1 MTIGRLV
8 QCGSSFR
15 RTLQCIGAKLR
26 HFWSMTVNAT
36 NSPVIGNVK
45 TKDRQLS
52 IRPPSS
58 LLEASFVR
66 ELEHNCREERITFFI
81 CIEKQFWT
89 NNENFPLFLSG
100 FPASGKEVVFCL
112 EKIAFFWSLKVG
124 LIWQQTLHIET
135 ILLNALPCHSI
146 QYHAISNTTQYH
158 TIQGNLTK
166 HIFVWEYDNHDRSKF
181 LSTKQMTGF
190 PTWRLTFKV
199 INWIWDPFLTIFYFS
214 DIWIKNDD

>member
-8 QCGSSFR
+8 QCGSSFH

-26 HFWSMTVNAT
+26 HFWSMTVNAK

-100 FPASGKEVVFCL
+100 FPASGKEVVFCSCL
-112 EKIAFFWSLKVG
+112 EKIAFFWSLKLG
-124 LIWQQTLHIET
+124 PIWQQTLHIET
-135 ILLNALPCHSI
+135 LLLHALTCNSI
-146 QYHAISNTTQYH
+146 QYHPISNTTQYH

-166 HIFVWEYDNHDRSKF
+166 HIFVWEYKNHDRSKF
-181 LSTKQMTGF
+181 CRHNRWPDF
-190 PTWRLTFKV
+190 PLEVWPSK
-199 INWIWDPFLTIFYFS
+199 W
-214 DIWIKNDD
+214 